1 MEGLYLDAPSP
12 AGFSRFKTITATATG
27 IQTSLHRTN
36 MTFVYVVCCVC
47 VVYELNRASERRSV
61 MNLAVLKEAEL
72 AMPTDK
78 ESELA
83 AETGRQ
89 LAAIINGAETVR
101 AHFCPKGAA
110 TVELPVAAVR
120 LLLDIL
126 EQMARGNAVT
136 LMPVHAELTT
146 QQAADLLNVSRTH
159 LVQLLDEE
167 KIPHRK
173 VGTHRRVR
181 AEDVLA
187 YRRDTERARR
197 KALDE
202 LTELDEELGLQ

>member
-1 MEGLYLDAPSP
+1 
-12 AGFSRFKTITATATG
+12 
-27 IQTSLHRTN
+27 
-36 MTFVYVVCCVC
+36 
-47 VVYELNRASERRSV
+47 

-78 ESELA
+78 ESALA
-83 AETGRQ
+83 AEIGRQ
-89 LAAIINGAETVR
+89 IGSVINGAETVR
-101 AHFCPKGAA
+101 AHFGPKDGA
-110 TVELPVAAVR
+110 TVELPITAVR

-146 QQAADLLNVSRTH
+146 QQAADLLNVSRMH
-159 LVQLLDEE
+159 LVRLLDEG
-167 KIPHRK
+167 KIAHRK
-173 VGTHRRVR
+173 IGTHRRVR

-187 YRRDTERARR
+187 YRRETERARR
-197 KALDE
+197 EALDE

>member
-1 MEGLYLDAPSP
+1 
-12 AGFSRFKTITATATG
+12 
-27 IQTSLHRTN
+27 
-36 MTFVYVVCCVC
+36 
-47 VVYELNRASERRSV
+47 

-78 ESELA
+78 ESALA

-89 LAAIINGAETVR
+89 IGSVINGAETVR
-101 AHFCPKGAA
+101 AHFGPKDGA
-110 TVELPVAAVR
+110 TVELPITAVR

-159 LVQLLDEE
+159 FVQLLDEE
-167 KIPHRK
+167 KIAHRK
-173 VGTHRRVR
+173 IGTHRRVR

-187 YRRDTERARR
+187 YRRKTERARR
-197 KALDE
+197 EALDE

>member
-1 MEGLYLDAPSP
+1 
-12 AGFSRFKTITATATG
+12 
-27 IQTSLHRTN
+27 
-36 MTFVYVVCCVC
+36 
-47 VVYELNRASERRSV
+47 
-61 MNLAVLKEAEL
+61 MNLTVLQEAEL
-72 AMPTDK
+72 VMPTDK
-78 ESELA
+78 ESALA

-89 LAAIINGAETVR
+89 IASVINSAETVQ
-101 AHFCPKGAA
+101 AHFGQKGTAS
-110 TVELPVAAVR
+110 VELPVVAVR

-167 KIPHRK
+167 KIPYRK

-187 YRRDTERARR
+187 YRRETERARR

-202 LTELDEELGLQ
+202 LTDLDEGLGFQ

>member
-1 MEGLYLDAPSP
+1 
-12 AGFSRFKTITATATG
+12 
-27 IQTSLHRTN
+27 
-36 MTFVYVVCCVC
+36 
-47 VVYELNRASERRSV
+47 

-78 ESELA
+78 ESALA

-89 LAAIINGAETVR
+89 IGSVINGAETVR
-101 AHFCPKGAA
+101 AHFGPKDAA
-110 TVELPVAAVR
+110 TVELPITAVR
-120 LLLDIL
+120 LLLGIL

-159 LVQLLDEE
+159 FVQLLDEE
-167 KIPHRK
+167 KIAYRK
-173 VGTHRRVR
+173 IGTHRRVR

-187 YRRDTERARR
+187 YRRETECARR
-197 KALDE
+197 EALDE

>member
-1 MEGLYLDAPSP
+1 MS
-12 AGFSRFKTITATATG
+12 F
-27 IQTSLHRTN
+27 
-36 MTFVYVVCCVC
+36 
-47 VVYELNRASERRSV
+47 
-61 MNLAVLKEAEL
+61 AVLKENEL
-72 AMPTDK
+72 VMPTGR
-78 ESELA
+78 ESALA

-89 LAAIINGAETVR
+89 IAAVINGAETVP
-101 AHFCPKGAA
+101 AHFGPKGAEA
-110 TVELPVAAVR
+110 VELPTTAVR

-187 YRRDTERARR
+187 YRRETERARR
-197 KALDE
+197 EALDE

>member
-1 MEGLYLDAPSP
+1 
-12 AGFSRFKTITATATG
+12 
-27 IQTSLHRTN
+27 
-36 MTFVYVVCCVC
+36 
-47 VVYELNRASERRSV
+47 
-61 MNLAVLKEAEL
+61 MNLAVLREAEL
-72 AMPTDK
+72 VMPTDK
-78 ESELA
+78 ESALA

-89 LAAIINGAETVR
+89 IASIIINGAETVR
-101 AHFCPKGAA
+101 AHFGSKGAA
-110 TVELPVAAVR
+110 TVDLPVAAVR

-126 EQMARGNAVT
+126 DQMARGNAVT

-146 QQAADLLNVSRTH
+146 QQAAALLNVSRTH

-181 AEDVLA
+181 AEDVLTF
-187 YRRDTERARR
+187 RRETERARR

-202 LTELDEELGLQ
+202 LTDLDEELGLQ

>member
-1 MEGLYLDAPSP
+1 
-12 AGFSRFKTITATATG
+12 
-27 IQTSLHRTN
+27 
-36 MTFVYVVCCVC
+36 
-47 VVYELNRASERRSV
+47 

-72 AMPTDK
+72 VMPTDK
-78 ESELA
+78 ESALA

-89 LAAIINGAETVR
+89 IASIINDAEIVR
-101 AHFCPKGAA
+101 AHFGPKGAA
-110 TVELPVAAVR
+110 TVDLPIAAVR

-167 KIPHRK
+167 RIPHRK

-181 AEDVLA
+181 AEDVLT
-187 YRRDTERARR
+187 YRRETERARR

-202 LTELDEELGLQ
+202 LTDLDEELGFQ

>member
-1 MEGLYLDAPSP
+1 
-12 AGFSRFKTITATATG
+12 
-27 IQTSLHRTN
+27 
-36 MTFVYVVCCVC
+36 
-47 VVYELNRASERRSV
+47 
-61 MNLAVLKEAEL
+61 MNLTVLQEAEL
-72 AMPTDK
+72 VMPTDK
-78 ESELA
+78 ESALA

-89 LAAIINGAETVR
+89 IASVINSAETVR
-101 AHFCPKGAA
+101 ARFGQKGTAS
-110 TVELPVAAVR
+110 VELPVVAVR

-167 KIPHRK
+167 KIPHGK

-187 YRRDTERARR
+187 YRRETERARR

-202 LTELDEELGLQ
+202 LTELDEGLGFQ

>member
-1 MEGLYLDAPSP
+1 MSGYRNGSVCPQE
-12 AGFSRFKTITATATG
+12 SRAWLLRF
-27 IQTSLHRTN
+27 QSLLSF
-36 MTFVYVVCCVC
+36 MLFVAFASF
-47 VVYELNRASERRSV
+47 VVYILTERRFA
-61 MNLAVLKEAEL
+61 MNLVVLKEAEL

-78 ESELA
+78 ESALA

-89 LAAIINGAETVR
+89 IASVIHEAETVS
-101 AHFCPKGAA
+101 AHFGPKGAA

-126 EQMARGNAVT
+126 KQMARGNAVT
-136 LMPVHAELTT
+136 LMPVHTELTT

-187 YRRDTERARR
+187 YRRETERARR
-197 KALDE
+197 RALDE

>member
-1 MEGLYLDAPSP
+1 
-12 AGFSRFKTITATATG
+12 
-27 IQTSLHRTN
+27 
-36 MTFVYVVCCVC
+36 
-47 VVYELNRASERRSV
+47 
-61 MNLAVLKEAEL
+61 MNLAVLKEPEL

-78 ESELA
+78 ESALA
-83 AETGRQ
+83 VETGRQ
-89 LAAIINGAETVR
+89 IAAVIDGVETVR
-101 AHFCPKGAA
+101 AHFGPKDAA

-120 LLLDIL
+120 LLLEIL

-136 LMPVHAELTT
+136 LMPVRAELTT

-159 LVQLLDEE
+159 FVQLLDQE

-187 YRRDTERARR
+187 YRRETERARR
-197 KALDE
+197 EAIDQ
-202 LTELDEELGLQ
+202 LTKLDEELGLQ

>member
-1 MEGLYLDAPSP
+1 
-12 AGFSRFKTITATATG
+12 
-27 IQTSLHRTN
+27 
-36 MTFVYVVCCVC
+36 
-47 VVYELNRASERRSV
+47 

-78 ESELA
+78 ESALA

-89 LAAIINGAETVR
+89 IAAVINGADTVR
-101 AHFCPKGAA
+101 AHFGPTSAA
-110 TVELPVAAVR
+110 TVDLPVAAVR

-126 EQMARGNAVT
+126 EQMARGNAVM

-167 KIPHRK
+167 KIAHRK

-181 AEDVLA
+181 AEDALA
-187 YRRDTERARR
+187 YRRETEHARR
-197 KALDE
+197 EALDE

>member
-1 MEGLYLDAPSP
+1 M
-12 AGFSRFKTITATATG
+12 
-27 IQTSLHRTN
+27 SLT
-36 MTFVYVVCCVC
+36 
-47 VVYELNRASERRSV
+47 
-61 MNLAVLKEAEL
+61 VLQEAEL
-72 AMPTDK
+72 VMPTDK
-78 ESELA
+78 ESALA

-89 LAAIINGAETVR
+89 IASAINSAETVR
-101 AHFCPKGAA
+101 AHFGQKGTAS
-110 TVELPVAAVR
+110 VELPVVAVR

-187 YRRDTERARR
+187 YRRETERARR

-202 LTELDEELGLQ
+202 LTELDEELGFQ

>member
-1 MEGLYLDAPSP
+1 MS
-12 AGFSRFKTITATATG
+12 
-27 IQTSLHRTN
+27 
-36 MTFVYVVCCVC
+36 
-47 VVYELNRASERRSV
+47 SV
-61 MNLAVLKEAEL
+61 VLKATEL
-72 AMPTDK
+72 TMPTGR
-78 ESELA
+78 EAALA
-83 AETGRQ
+83 AKAGRQ
-89 LAAIINGAETVR
+89 IVSVINSTETVQ
-101 AHFCPKGAA
+101 AHFGPKGAS

-146 QQAADLLNVSRTH
+146 QQAAHLLNVSRTH

-167 KIPHRK
+167 KIPYRL

-181 AEDVLA
+181 AEEILA
-187 YRRDTERARR
+187 YRRETEHKRR

-202 LTELDEELGLQ
+202 LTALDEEFGLQ

>member
-1 MEGLYLDAPSP
+1 
-12 AGFSRFKTITATATG
+12 
-27 IQTSLHRTN
+27 
-36 MTFVYVVCCVC
+36 
-47 VVYELNRASERRSV
+47 
-61 MNLAVLKEAEL
+61 MNPAVLKEAEL
-72 AMPTDK
+72 VMPTDK
-78 ESELA
+78 ESALA

-89 LAAIINGAETVR
+89 IAAVINGAETVR
-101 AHFCPKGAA
+101 AHFGPKGAA
-110 TVELPVAAVR
+110 DVELPTAAVR

-159 LVQLLDEE
+159 LVQLLDEA

-181 AEDVLA
+181 AEEVLS
-187 YRRDTERARR
+187 YRRETERARR